1 MAKKKTSVI
10 LPGGIAGLVQ
20 SAQQGIQQQ
29 PLVETRNDGDTAE
42 TDKPNKII
50 DESNPETQTTATPR
64 QASGDKK
71 VKTAETQPKN
81 KNAEGT
87 AESTNKV
94 NRVGEKPAKTVRPT
108 SATSQS
114 SDKSATTSAESAN
127 STPINERSYSLTPKN
142 SADESWQMFL
152 DMAHEYKQ
160 RQAPIATIYI
170 DEELKR
176 VLDRLKT
183 AGPSRLSTTSIV
195 SSIVARFI
203 FDHEREIKELLYKE
217 L

>member
-20 SAQQGIQQQ
+20 NAQQGIQQ
-29 PLVETRNDGDTAE
+29 PIISEPENITSTISAE
-42 TDKPNKII
+42 KPTKTVSKPVIDNKA
-50 DESNPETQTTATPR
+50 NRAKP
-64 QASGDKK
+64 SGNKK
-71 VKTAETQPKN
+71 VKT
-81 KNAEGT
+81 
-87 AESTNKV
+87 TNSK
-94 NRVGEKPAKTVRPT
+94 AT
-108 SATSQS
+108 SAQQN
-114 SDKSATTSAESAN
+114 DRA
-127 STPINERSYSLTPKN
+127 YSLTPKN
-142 SADESWQMFL
+142 STDESWQMFL
-152 DMAHEYKQ
+152 DMAHDYKQ

-203 FDHEREIKELLYKE
+203 FDHEREIKELLYKDIP
-217 L
+217 

>member
-20 SAQQGIQQQ
+20 SAQQGIQQP
-29 PLVETRNDGDTAE
+29 PLAETLNDGDTAE
-42 TDKPNKII
+42 IDKPNDII
-50 DESNPETQTTATPR
+50 DESKPETLTTAKSR
-64 QASGDKK
+64 QAAGDKK
-71 VKTAETQPKN
+71 VKTGATQQKN
-81 KNAEGT
+81 KNTKET
-87 AESTNKV
+87 AEPTKN
-94 NRVGEKPAKTVRPT
+94 NRVGEKPSKTIR
-108 SATSQS
+108 SAAATQQRN
-114 SDKSATTSAESAN
+114 DKPSAEPAN

-183 AGPSRLSTTSIV
+183 AGPSRLTTTSIV

>member
-20 SAQQGIQQQ
+20 SAQQGIQQP
-29 PLVETRNDGDTAE
+29 PLAEPLNDGDTAE
-42 TDKPNKII
+42 TDKPNNII
-50 DESNPETQTTATPR
+50 DESKPETQTTAKSR
-64 QASGDKK
+64 QTAGDKK
-71 VKTAETQPKN
+71 VKTGATQPKN
-81 KNAEGT
+81 KDTEET
-87 AESTNKV
+87 AEPTKA
-94 NRVGEKPAKTVRPT
+94 NRVGEKSSKTVHPAA
-108 SATSQS
+108 ATQQRN
-114 SDKSATTSAESAN
+114 DKPSAEPAN

-183 AGPSRLSTTSIV
+183 AGPSRLTTTSIV

>member
-20 SAQQGIQQQ
+20 NAQQGNQQ
-29 PLVETRNDGDTAE
+29 PLISEPESIANTISAE
-42 TDKPNKII
+42 KPTKTVSQPGSI
-50 DESNPETQTTATPR
+50 SKANPAKT
-64 QASGDKK
+64 SGNKK
-71 VKTAETQPKN
+71 VKTTDN
-81 KNAEGT
+81 K
-87 AESTNKV
+87 
-94 NRVGEKPAKTVRPT
+94 
-108 SATSQS
+108 ATSNPNN
-114 SDKSATTSAESAN
+114 DRA
-127 STPINERSYSLTPKN
+127 YSLTPKN

-152 DMAHEYKQ
+152 DMAHDYKQ

-203 FDHEREIKELLYKE
+203 FDHEREIKELLYKDIP
-217 L
+217 

>member
-20 SAQQGIQQQ
+20 SAQQGIQQP
-29 PLVETRNDGDTAE
+29 PLAEPLNDGDTAE
-42 TDKPNKII
+42 TDKLNNII
-50 DESNPETQTTATPR
+50 DESKPETQTTAKPR
-64 QASGDKK
+64 QIAGVKK
-71 VKTAETQPKN
+71 VKTGETQPKN
-81 KNAEGT
+81 KNTEET
-87 AESTNKV
+87 AEPTKA
-94 NRVGEKPAKTVRPT
+94 NRVGEKPSKTVHPAA
-108 SATSQS
+108 ATQPRN
-114 SDKSATTSAESAN
+114 DKPSAEPAN

-183 AGPSRLSTTSIV
+183 AGPSRLTTTSIV

>member
-1 MAKKKTSVI
+1 
-10 LPGGIAGLVQ
+10 
-20 SAQQGIQQQ
+20 
-29 PLVETRNDGDTAE
+29 
-42 TDKPNKII
+42 
-50 DESNPETQTTATPR
+50 
-64 QASGDKK
+64 
-71 VKTAETQPKN
+71 
-81 KNAEGT
+81 
-87 AESTNKV
+87 
-94 NRVGEKPAKTVRPT
+94 
-108 SATSQS
+108 
-114 SDKSATTSAESAN
+114 
-127 STPINERSYSLTPKN
+127 
-142 SADESWQMFL
+142 MFL

>member
-20 SAQQGIQQQ
+20 SAQQGIQQP
-29 PLVETRNDGDTAE
+29 PLAEPLNDGDTAE
-42 TDKPNKII
+42 TDKPNNII
-50 DESNPETQTTATPR
+50 DESKPETQTTAKSR
-64 QASGDKK
+64 QTAGDKK
-71 VKTAETQPKN
+71 VKTGATQPKN
-81 KNAEGT
+81 KDTEET
-87 AESTNKV
+87 AEPTKA
-94 NRVGEKPAKTVRPT
+94 NRVGEKVSKTVSPAA
-108 SATSQS
+108 ATQQRN
-114 SDKSATTSAESAN
+114 DKPSAEPDN
-127 STPINERSYSLTPKN
+127 STPINGRSYSLTPKN

-183 AGPSRLSTTSIV
+183 AGPSRLTTTSIV

>member
-20 SAQQGIQQQ
+20 NAQQGIQQP
-29 PLVETRNDGDTAE
+29 PLDENLNDNADTAE
-42 TDKPNKII
+42 TDKPEDVVSKP
-50 DESNPETQTTATPR
+50 ESEPKAETKTR
-64 QASGDKK
+64 QADGDKK
-71 VKTAETQPKN
+71 VRTNDAEPKDKNTAETTKPSAK
-81 KNAEGT
+81 AG
-87 AESTNKV
+87 
-94 NRVGEKPAKTVRPT
+94 RVGEKPAKPERPAA
-108 SATSQS
+108 ATSKNNNKPAA
-114 SDKSATTSAESAN
+114 SDAPSADD
-127 STPINERSYSLTPKN
+127 ERSYSLTPKN

>member
-20 SAQQGIQQQ
+20 SAQQGIQP
-29 PLVETRNDGDTAE
+29 PLAETHNADDTAE
-42 TDKPNKII
+42 TDKPNDII
-50 DESNPETQTTATPR
+50 DESKPETQTTAKSR
-64 QASGDKK
+64 QTAGDKK
-71 VKTAETQPKN
+71 VKTGATQQKDKN
-81 KNAEGT
+81 TEET
-87 AESTNKV
+87 AEPTKA
-94 NRVGEKPAKTVRPT
+94 NRVGEKVSKTVSPAA
-108 SATSQS
+108 ATQQRN
-114 SDKSATTSAESAN
+114 DKPSAEPDN

-183 AGPSRLSTTSIV
+183 AGPSRLTTTSIV

>member
-20 SAQQGIQQQ
+20 SAQQGIQP
-29 PLVETRNDGDTAE
+29 PLAETRNADDTAE
-42 TDKPNKII
+42 TDKPNDII
-50 DESNPETQTTATPR
+50 DENKPETQTTAKSR
-64 QASGDKK
+64 QTAGDKK
-71 VKTAETQPKN
+71 VKTGATQPKN
-81 KNAEGT
+81 KDTEET
-87 AESTNKV
+87 AEPTKA
-94 NRVGEKPAKTVRPT
+94 NRVGEKVSKTVSPAA
-108 SATSQS
+108 ATQQRN
-114 SDKSATTSAESAN
+114 DKPSAEPDN

-183 AGPSRLSTTSIV
+183 AGPSRLTTTSIV

>member
-20 SAQQGIQQQ
+20 SAQQGIQP
-29 PLVETRNDGDTAE
+29 PLAETRNADDTAE
-42 TDKPNKII
+42 TDKPNDII
-50 DESNPETQTTATPR
+50 DESKPETQTTAKSR
-64 QASGDKK
+64 QTAGDKK
-71 VKTAETQPKN
+71 VKTDETQPKN
-81 KNAEGT
+81 KNTEET
-87 AESTNKV
+87 AEPTKA
-94 NRVGEKPAKTVRPT
+94 NRVGEKVSKTVSPAA
-108 SATSQS
+108 ATQQRN
-114 SDKSATTSAESAN
+114 DKPSAEPDN

-183 AGPSRLSTTSIV
+183 AGPSRLTTTSIV

>member
-20 SAQQGIQQQ
+20 SAQQGIQQP
-29 PLVETRNDGDTAE
+29 PLAEPLNDGDTAE
-42 TDKPNKII
+42 TDKPNNII
-50 DESNPETQTTATPR
+50 DESKPETQTTAKSR
-64 QASGDKK
+64 QTAGDKK
-71 VKTAETQPKN
+71 VKTGATQPKN
-81 KNAEGT
+81 KNTEET
-87 AESTNKV
+87 AEPTKA
-94 NRVGEKPAKTVRPT
+94 NRVGEKVSKTVSPAA
-108 SATSQS
+108 ATQQRN
-114 SDKSATTSAESAN
+114 DKPSAEPDN

-183 AGPSRLSTTSIV
+183 AGPSRLTTTSIV

>member
-20 SAQQGIQQQ
+20 SAQQGIQP
-29 PLVETRNDGDTAE
+29 PLAEPRNADDTAE
-42 TDKPNKII
+42 TDKPNDIT
-50 DESNPETQTTATPR
+50 DESKPETQTTAKSR
-64 QASGDKK
+64 QAAGDKK
-71 VKTAETQPKN
+71 VKTGETEPKN
-81 KNAEGT
+81 KNSEET
-87 AESTNKV
+87 AEPTKA
-94 NRVGEKPAKTVRPT
+94 NRVGEKSSKTVSPAAATQQRNDKP
-108 SATSQS
+108 SA
-114 SDKSATTSAESAN
+114 APAN
-127 STPINERSYSLTPKN
+127 SAPINERSYSLTPKN

-183 AGPSRLSTTSIV
+183 AGPSRLTTTSIV
-195 SSIVARFI
+195 SSIIARFI

>member
-20 SAQQGIQQQ
+20 SAQQGIQQP
-29 PLVETRNDGDTAE
+29 PLAETRNADDTAE
-42 TDKPNKII
+42 TDKPNDII
-50 DESNPETQTTATPR
+50 DESKPETQTTAKSR
-64 QASGDKK
+64 QTAGDKK
-71 VKTAETQPKN
+71 VKTGETQPKN
-81 KNAEGT
+81 KNTEET
-87 AESTNKV
+87 AESTKAD
-94 NRVGEKPAKTVRPT
+94 RVGEKPSKTVRPAA
-108 SATSQS
+108 ATQQGN
-114 SDKSATTSAESAN
+114 DKPSAEPAN

-183 AGPSRLSTTSIV
+183 AGPSRLTTTSIV